1 MQWLKPL
8 QTSKGHGVTYVH
20 GQSGQ
25 ETVQMKVLGTP
36 ERQMWSEGNEST
48 LSFVSLVFV
57 KNFVSGACLIVI
69 CIKTEINFYSFG
81 SLAK

>member
-1 MQWLKPL
+1 
-8 QTSKGHGVTYVH
+8 
-20 GQSGQ
+20 
-25 ETVQMKVLGTP
+25 MKVLGTP

-69 CIKTEINFYSFG
+69 LY
-81 SLAK
+81 